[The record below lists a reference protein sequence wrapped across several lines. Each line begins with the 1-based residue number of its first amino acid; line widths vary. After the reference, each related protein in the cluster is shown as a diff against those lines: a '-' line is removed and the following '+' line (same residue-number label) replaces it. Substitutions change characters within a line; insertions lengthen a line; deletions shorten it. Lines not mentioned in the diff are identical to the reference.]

1 MTVIHGQDILRTQ
14 ILTVLSMGIFVG
26 MKHVQHVQKG
36 ILAPVPP
43 LARYLSFTIMPE
55 KSPAGSLRSLCKLID
70 GDKTVVGLG
79 QSFVRALG
87 REVPGLDVFPGYAAP
102 GLDVPST
109 PASLWCWLRGNDRGE
124 LVHRARSI
132 VQCVT
137 PALQLQH
144 TIDGFRYKSGFD
156 LSGYEDGTENPKGA
170 AAVKAVV
177 VTGQGAGLDGGS
189 FVAVQQ
195 WVHNLDRLEAM
206 TTKEQDHTIG
216 RRKRDNKELG
226 KAPASAHVK
235 RTAQESFDPAAF
247 IVRRSMPWAHGHQ
260 AGLVFVAFG
269 NSFDA
274 FDALLRRMV
283 GADDGIVDAL
293 FTFTRPI
300 SGSYF
305 WCPPIKNG
313 SLDLRAVGL

>member
-1 MTVIHGQDILRTQ
+1 MN
-14 ILTVLSMGIFVG
+14 
-26 MKHVQHVQKG
+26 HVQHVQKG

-43 LARYLSFTIMPE
+43 LARYLSFAFAPG
-55 KSPAGSLRSLCKLID
+55 KNPAGSLRSLCKLAD
-70 GDKTVVGLG
+70 GDKTVVGLS
-79 QSFVRALG
+79 QSLMRALG
-87 REVPGLDVFPGYAAP
+87 REVPGLEVFPNYAAP
-102 GLDVPST
+102 GFNVPST
-109 PASLWCWLRGNDRGE
+109 PAALWCWLRGNDRGE
-124 LVHRARSI
+124 LVHRARTIIQS
-132 VQCVT
+132 VAPV
-137 PALQLQH
+137 LQLQR

-170 AAVKAVV
+170 AAIKAAVV
-177 VTGQGAGLDGGS
+177 SGHGAGLDGGS

-195 WVHNLDRLEAM
+195 WVHDLDTLEAM

-235 RTAQESFDPAAF
+235 RTAQERFDPTAF
-247 IVRRSMPWAHGHQ
+247 IVRRSMPWADAHQ

-269 NSFDA
+269 KSFDA
-274 FDALLRRMV
+274 FNALLRRMV

-305 WCPPIKNG
+305 WCPPMKNG
-313 SLDLRAVGL
+313 SLDLRAVGV

>member
-1 MTVIHGQDILRTQ
+1 MSQT
-14 ILTVLSMGIFVG
+14 
-26 MKHVQHVQKG
+26 QKG

-43 LARYLSFTIMPE
+43 LACYLLFSVAPG
-55 KSPAGSLRSLCKLID
+55 KNPAGSLRNLCKLAD
-70 GDKTVVGLG
+70 GEKTVVGLG
-79 QSFVRALG
+79 QSLVRALG
-87 REVPGLDVFPGYAAP
+87 REVPGLEVFPSYAAP
-102 GLDVPST
+102 GFKVPST
-109 PASLWCWLRGNDRGE
+109 PGALWCWLRGHDRGE

-132 VQCVT
+132 VQSVA
-137 PALQLQH
+137 PVLQLQH

-170 AAVKAVV
+170 AAIKAAVV
-177 VTGQGAGLDGGS
+177 ARQRTGLDGGS

-195 WVHNLDRLEAM
+195 WVHNLDTLEAM
-206 TTKEQDHTIG
+206 TTKEQDRTIG

-235 RTAQESFDPAAF
+235 RTAQESFDPTAF
-247 IVRRSMPWAHGHQ
+247 IVRRSMPWADAHQ

-269 NSFDA
+269 KSFDA

-293 FTFTRPI
+293 FTFTRPV

-313 SLDLRAVGL
+313 YLDLRTVGV

>member
-1 MTVIHGQDILRTQ
+1 MSQA
-14 ILTVLSMGIFVG
+14 
-26 MKHVQHVQKG
+26 QKG
-36 ILAPVPP
+36 ILAPVPKQ
-43 LARYLSFTIMPE
+43 ARYLSFTIMLE
-55 KSPAGSLRSLCKLID
+55 KDPAESLRNLSKLAD

-79 QSFVRALG
+79 QSLVRALS
-87 REVPGLDVFPGYAAP
+87 REVSGLDVFPTYTRAGI
-102 GLDVPST
+102 DVPST
-109 PASLWCWLRGNDRGE
+109 SAALWCWLRGDDRGE
-124 LVHRARSI
+124 LVHRSRAI
-132 VQCVT
+132 VQSVA

-170 AAVKAVV
+170 AALKAAVSA
-177 VTGQGAGLDGGS
+177 GKGAGLDGGS

-195 WVHNLDRLEAM
+195 WVHNLDTFETMPAH
-206 TTKEQDHTIG
+206 KQDHTIG

-226 KAPASAHVK
+226 NAPAFAHVK
-235 RTAQESFDPAAF
+235 RTAQESFNPAAF
-247 IVRRSMPWAHGHQ
+247 ILRRSMPWADAHQ

-283 GADDGIVDAL
+283 GAEDGIVDAL

-305 WCPPIKNG
+305 WCPPMKNG
-313 SLDLRAVGL
+313 RLDFRALGL